1 MRGGKKKKK
10 PSVLVVKLLSRLDVM
25 PGIWPKK
32 GGVGVPPSPFP
43 SGSGCLVVSCSFYF
57 SPMKAEQLLTASEV
71 GDNMGTET
79 KRLARLGFFCLFCF
93 CYHCAVCSFA
103 CLFSVV
109 FLWGGV
115 VNWKPVFR
123 VSSCKLNWE
132 KISTLGNSSKLLSAQ
147 S

>member
-1 MRGGKKKKK
+1 MSIFLFFSLKKVSIAIILQSTKDIIVKK
-10 PSVLVVKLLSRLDVM
+10 PQSAGDERGKEEEKTLSPCCQAAFKAGCYAWHM
-25 PGIWPKK
+25 TKK
-32 GGVGVPPSPFP
+32 RRGWGSPFP

-109 FLWGGV
+109 FL
-115 VNWKPVFR
+115 
-123 VSSCKLNWE
+123 
-132 KISTLGNSSKLLSAQ
+132 
-147 S
+147 